1 MKKGDKIKKAE
12 IKYSN
17 DDINIVWRPNLCTH
31 SGFCV
36 RLLPNVY
43 KPKERPW
50 ITIENATTQ
59 DFKRQINK
67 CPSKALTYEEI

>member
-17 DDINIVWRPNLCTH
+17 DDINIVWRPHLCTH

-50 ITIENATTQ
+50 ITIENALTE
-59 DFKRQINK
+59 DLKRQINK

>member
-1 MKKGDKIKKAE
+1 MENTE
-12 IKYSN
+12 IRYSN
-17 DDINIVWRPNLCTH
+17 NEINIVWRPNLCTH

-50 ITIENATTQ
+50 ITIENATTEEL
-59 DFKRQINK
+59 KRQINK
-67 CPSKALTYEEI
+67 CPSKALTFEEI